1 MKVKFTNNTKSKLW
15 ISDFC
20 FVPGESIFEIT
31 EVQKKKIDDIL
42 KNNDVFK
49 KAKADKKID
58 FAEVKEE
65 QDNEE
70 DSKNKK

>member
-31 EVQKKKIDDIL
+31 EGQKKRIDDVL

-58 FAEVKEE
+58 FAEVEEKE
-65 QDNEE
+65 DNKENE
-70 DSKNKK
+70 KGKK